1 MKNNRLFLW
10 IIAIFLGISL
20 LQSWGGKGPTDTTLT
35 ENDLGLSTSKTEYT
49 IGKEI
54 KITLQNNTEAPMTL
68 LIGDCS
74 EEPLNVSHYSNGEW
88 IAVQASDSTICPEE
102 EMPTL
107 TLAAGEK
114 TTLSYKN
121 WTYRLFSDLG
131 RYRIEAAVN
140 DQTFYSNEFIIGERG
155 FLSHF
160 WLAFMYQPILNTLIF
175 LIEKIPGHSLG
186 LAIILLTLFI
196 RTLLLLPSQR
206 ALRSQRKMQELQPK
220 LEELKQKYKDNQEKL
235 ALETMNLWKT
245 YKVNP
250 FGSCLM
256 MFIQIPILIAL
267 YQVVRDG
274 LSADKSGLIY
284 SFVSQSF
291 SYETINTHFFNIL
304 ELTTPNV
311 FVLPLIIGGLQFIQM
326 HLSLTRAKKKQ
337 EAKKKEK
344 GQDLAKKVESTK
356 DVQSEMQMATN
367 MMKYFMPVMIAF
379 FTASLPSGVGLYWGT
394 STIYG
399 IVQQL
404 VVNKESTSK
413 KPNDNEPTV
422 RVIEKA

>member
-20 LQSWGGKGPTDTTLT
+20 LQNWGGKGPTETTLT
-35 ENDLGLSTSKTEYT
+35 ENDLGLSTSKTEYS

-54 KITLQNNTEAPMTL
+54 RVTLQNNTDAPME
-68 LIGDCS
+68 IASNDCPD
-74 EEPLNVSHYSNGEW
+74 EPLTVLHYTNDNW
-88 IAVQASDSTICPEE
+88 IPITASDNKVCEDST
-102 EMPTL
+102 TF

-114 TTLSYKN
+114 TTISYKN

-131 RYRIEAAVN
+131 RYRIDTVVN
-140 DQTFYSNEFIIGERG
+140 GQTFSSNEFTTKERG
-155 FLSHF
+155 FLGHF
-160 WLAFMYQPILNTLIF
+160 WLILMYQPILNTLIF
-175 LIEKIPGHSLG
+175 LIDKMPGHNLG
-186 LAIILLTLFI
+186 LAIIILTLFI
-196 RTLLLLPSQR
+196 RTLLLIPSQR

-220 LEELKQKYKDNQEKL
+220 LEELKRKHKDNQEKL

-245 YKVNP
+245 YRVNP

-256 MFIQIPILIAL
+256 MFVQIPILIAL
-267 YQVVRDG
+267 YQTVRDG
-274 LSADKSGLIY
+274 LSVDKSGLLY
-284 SFVSQSF
+284 SFISQTF
-291 SYETINTHFFNIL
+291 SYDIINTHFFNLL

-337 EAKKKEK
+337 EAKQKEK
-344 GQDLAKKVESTK
+344 GQDLAKKVEGTK

-399 IVQQL
+399 IVQQI
-404 VVNKESTSK
+404 VVNKEGTPK
-413 KPNDNEPTV
+413 KSDNEPTV